1 MWRGERKL
9 GEEQSQR
16 NQGRED
22 FKEELRRQTPQ
33 RGKSLTEIRTVTFS
47 NSEALVA
54 LVTAVS
60 EGRGA
65 GTGRSREAVFLVDR
79 SI

>member
-47 NSEALVA
+47 N
-54 LVTAVS
+54 
-60 EGRGA
+60 
-65 GTGRSREAVFLVDR
+65 
-79 SI
+79 